1 MGIQQMRSRPLV
13 AASVL
18 ACAAVLLSGCT
29 GKYRSDFSL
38 VVVNRTANLIQTM
51 ANGRDLGQVA
61 SGQSVTFTLDLPQ
74 SNANVFTNG
83 VAPTAQATVVLT
95 AKDVRTGVLSA
106 ERPTT
111 LSQGSPTY
119 VSFSADDFPS
129 TGPTIARFTFSPTT
143 ATINQDV
150 SFNGTSST
158 VNNGTYDW
166 DFGDGQTGTGP
177 TITKRYARAGT
188 FTVTLIVTSDTKV
201 TSSASRTITVSG
213 TVTAPNFNFTP
224 AAPAINQPVV
234 FTVVTAPG
242 PGAGVGGTYSWDFG
256 DRTTGTGSPATH
268 VFTQGGNYTVT
279 LRFTNDAG
287 LSATTARQI
296 TVSSTL
302 PANAASFVF
311 SPTNPRVNDDV
322 FFNASASTVA
332 NASAYTWDW
341 GDGTTGSGVTTS
353 HRYSI
358 KRAFTVVLTVTN
370 AFGQTAVT
378 NRVVTLA
385 DP

>member
-1 MGIQQMRSRPLV
+1 
-13 AASVL
+13 
-18 ACAAVLLSGCT
+18 
-29 GKYRSDFSL
+29 
-38 VVVNRTANLIQTM
+38 
-51 ANGRDLGQVA
+51 
-61 SGQSVTFTLDLPQ
+61 
-74 SNANVFTNG
+74 
-83 VAPTAQATVVLT
+83 
-95 AKDVRTGVLSA
+95 
-106 ERPTT
+106 
-111 LSQGSPTY
+111 
-119 VSFSADDFPS
+119 
-129 TGPTIARFTFSPTT
+129 
-143 ATINQDV
+143 
-150 SFNGTSST
+150 
-158 VNNGTYDW
+158 
-166 DFGDGQTGTGP
+166 
-177 TITKRYARAGT
+177 
-188 FTVTLIVTSDTKV
+188 
-201 TSSASRTITVSG
+201 
-213 TVTAPNFNFTP
+213 
-224 AAPAINQPVV
+224 
-234 FTVVTAPG
+234 
-242 PGAGVGGTYSWDFG
+242 
-256 DRTTGTGSPATH
+256 